1 MSSIKYLNTILT
13 VLAFLLAV
21 QLWTSWNSGPAW
33 SEAAHAQG
41 IPDGGAQR
49 QMIVDQLKLLN
60 KRTDEIK
67 SVLTSGKMRVMIAE
81 APEVEEK
88 KDR

>member
-13 VLAFLLAV
+13 VLAFMLAM
-21 QLWTSWNSGPAW
+21 QLWTSWNSGPEWA
-33 SEAAHAQG
+33 APAHAQG

-67 SVLTSGKMRVMIAE
+67 SVLTSGKMRVLIAE
-81 APEVEEK
+81 APEVEEEK
-88 KDR
+88 H